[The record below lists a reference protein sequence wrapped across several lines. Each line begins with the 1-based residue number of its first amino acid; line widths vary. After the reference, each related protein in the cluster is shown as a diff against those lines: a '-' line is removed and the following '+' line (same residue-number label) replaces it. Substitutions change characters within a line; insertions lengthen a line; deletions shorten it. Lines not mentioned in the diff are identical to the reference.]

1 MKYQYGWA
9 FPDADTLM
17 AAQIRPDGTYQGD
30 HLAKALEFVTDFSGA
45 LDGGAHVGT
54 WTALLSA
61 RFGAVHAFEPSAD
74 TFEAL
79 QANQQAFGWPNVQ
92 LHHAALGATRGVVSM
107 GLDPAHAAIGNTGAR
122 FVQPGTDVAQLTIDS
137 LQLPSLGFLKLDV
150 EGGEVFALQGAKA
163 TLRRCQ
169 PVVLFENK
177 FLWKRYG
184 LPRQAPQSFLIDL
197 GYRQVAI
204 VSKDEIWAV
213 PR

>member
-1 MKYQYGWA
+1 MKFQHGWA

-17 AAQIRPDGTYQGD
+17 ASQLQPDGTYQGD
-30 HLAKALEFVTDFSGA
+30 HLAKALQFVTDFTVA
-45 LDGGAHVGT
+45 IDGGAHVGT
-54 WTALLSA
+54 WSALLAA
-61 RFGAVHAFEPSAD
+61 RFEAVHAFEPSAD

-79 QANQQAFGWPNVQ
+79 EANRQAFGWTTVRTY
-92 LHHAALGATRGVVSM
+92 HAALGADAGRVSM
-107 GLDPAHAAIGNTGAR
+107 GLDPKHAALGNTGAR
-122 FVQPGTDVAQLTIDS
+122 FVQPGSDVAMVTIDG
-137 LQLPSLGFLKLDV
+137 LELPTLGFLKLDV

-177 FLWKRYG
+177 FLWKRYS
-184 LPRQAPQSFLIDL
+184 LPREAPQQFLTRL
-197 GYRQVAI
+197 GYRQVAV